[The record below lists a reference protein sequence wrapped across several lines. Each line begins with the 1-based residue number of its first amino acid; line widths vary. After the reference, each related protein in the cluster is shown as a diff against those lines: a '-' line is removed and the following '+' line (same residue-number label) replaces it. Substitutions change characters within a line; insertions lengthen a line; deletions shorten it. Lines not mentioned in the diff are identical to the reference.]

1 MAAQSYT
8 FSIPQNKNPQE
19 LAQVIVNFLSG
30 SEDMETQVLVPD
42 PNGSLCVVQGRAR
55 NGGFKQFLGLDKAI
69 TVRLNVMQ
77 GGQAVNVE
85 IGEAKWGDK
94 AAAFAVSWFVLWPLA
109 ITSAIGMYQQKQLP
123 QKIFGVIQQYLSAY

>member
-1 MAAQSYT
+1 MAAQSYA

-19 LAQVIVNFLSG
+19 LAQMIVNFLSE
-30 SEDMETQVLVPD
+30 SENMETQVLVPD

-69 TVRLNVMQ
+69 TVRLNVIQ

-94 AAAFAVSWFVLWPLA
+94 AAVMAIGLFVIAWPLA

-123 QKIFGVIQQYLSAY
+123 QKIFGVIQQYLCS